1 LCGSFQ
7 NIEGHHVIYRSAV
20 KILENCKMII
30 VDLCHSC
37 HDYLHHNKNGF
48 ELDYALK
55 IEIYEKMCLLFDKK
69 EFTLEEIQETLNIS
83 YNASYSL
90 SKLMRPVKGKYA
102 REDILN
108 AVMGGKNPIERY
120 KEIKGGISNGA

>member
-1 LCGSFQ
+1 ME
-7 NIEGHHVIYRSAV
+7 NIEGRHIIHKSAV
-20 KILENCKMII
+20 KSLENCKMII

-55 IEIYEKMCLLFDKK
+55 IELYEKMCLLFDKN
-69 EFTLEEIQETLNIS
+69 EFTLEEIQETLSIS

-90 SKLMRPVKGKYA
+90 SKLMKPVKGKYI

-120 KEIKGGISNGA
+120 KEIKGGISDRT